1 MTTSKLESVD
11 NDINIRINEE
21 YASLVPPISE
31 SEYETIRQSIKQV
44 GQHVPI
50 IINQKGEILDGHTR
64 LKACKE
70 LGITPRTMMREEF
83 EDPLLEKRFIIDI
96 NRNRRH
102 LNPFQRIELQY
113 KAEVIESELA
123 KRRQLSTLPEK
134 GQKGFQ
140 SVSSKNLPHTKEHGK
155 GRVLDI
161 SATKAH
167 VSSET
172 YRKGLRLPKSLKSS
186 EQKK

>member
-102 LNPFQRIELQY
+102 LNPFQR
-113 KAEVIESELA
+113 
-123 KRRQLSTLPEK
+123 
-134 GQKGFQ
+134 
-140 SVSSKNLPHTKEHGK
+140 
-155 GRVLDI
+155 
-161 SATKAH
+161 
-167 VSSET
+167 
-172 YRKGLRLPKSLKSS
+172 
-186 EQKK
+186 